1 MVGQHFKQ
9 AYFYYKSAYMKTDAF
24 EGAVLL
30 SATMDTDLFKP
41 IWIFGFPKL
50 LLSFV
55 TLSNTRLPT
64 PTPFGCPW
72 KIWGASSA
80 LIWLDFMLLKLAIS
94 SLADELLWVT
104 AESDLL
110 ITSGRSRMHSFLGS
124 DSEWYLLRFMLTGDG
139 GDFLNGCTGCRQG
152 ELLVSGSEE
161 VVLLHLSWDRKIHHK

>member
-1 MVGQHFKQ
+1 
-9 AYFYYKSAYMKTDAF
+9 MKTDAL

-55 TLSNTRLPT
+55 TLSNTRLPM
-64 PTPFGCPW
+64 PFGCPW
-72 KIWGASSA
+72 KVWEASSA
-80 LIWLDFMLLKLAIS
+80 LILLDFMLLKLAIS

-110 ITSGRSRMHSFLGS
+110 ITSGRSRMHSFLDS

-139 GDFLNGCTGCRQG
+139 EDFLNGCTGRRQG
-152 ELLVSGSEE
+152 EPLVRGSEE
-161 VVLLHLSWDRKIHHK
+161 LILPNLSWNGKITC

>member
-1 MVGQHFKQ
+1 MVGQHSNQ
-9 AYFYYKSAYMKTDAF
+9 AYLFYKSAYMKTDAF

-30 SATMDTDLFKP
+30 SATIDTDLFKP

-64 PTPFGCPW
+64 PFGCPW
-72 KIWGASSA
+72 KIWEESSV

-110 ITSGRSRMHSFLGS
+110 MMSGRSRMHSFLGS
-124 DSEWYLLRFMLTGDG
+124 ESEWYLLRFMLTGDG
-139 GDFLNGCTGCRQG
+139 GNFLNDCTGSRHG
-152 ELLVSGSEE
+152 ELLMSGSEE
-161 VVLLHLSWDRKIHHK
+161 LLLLHLSWYRKISY